1 MRNVLIAAGNALAM
15 VFLWGVI
22 MLIPGLNVL
31 GLIAVMLPLWMA
43 HDMGIRGLG
52 APREGFFLPSEV
64 GFAIGALILW
74 TLCFLLFLVFQRR
87 KAKGR
92 ND

>member
-1 MRNVLIAAGNALAM
+1 MRNVLSAAGKGLAM
-15 VFLWGVI
+15 IFLWGVI

-52 APREGFFLPSEV
+52 TPREGFFVPSEL
-64 GFAIGALILW
+64 GFFIGALILL
-74 TLCFLLFLVFQRR
+74 TLCFILFLVFQRLR
-87 KAKGR
+87 AKGCK
-92 ND
+92 